1 MKPVIIIAIAVLC
14 SVVAVFGTQ
23 FLFVGNN
30 EIIIDNQSIM
40 NNEFIMDNEIINSLT
55 FDCAKQWDE
64 YYDSYN
70 KMQGRLGDSYKQSMK
85 TIEAEEIGIGFIK
98 NNCVSTVNEW
108 AYRTQ
113 DENTVWYSG
122 MDWQKMDEME
132 EKRHRGNP

>member
-30 EIIIDNQSIM
+30 EFII
-40 NNEFIMDNEIINSLT
+40 DNEIINSLT

-98 NNCVSTVNEW
+98 NNCISTVNEW

-113 DENTVWYSG
+113 DENTVWHSG
-122 MDWQKMDEME
+122 IGWQKMEEME
-132 EKRHRGNP
+132 EKWYQENT

>member
-30 EIIIDNQSIM
+30 EIIIDNQRIM
-40 NNEFIMDNEIINSLT
+40 KNEFIMDNEIFNSLT

-85 TIEAEEIGIGFIK
+85 TIEAEEIGIGFLVLISYFLPAL
-98 NNCVSTVNEW
+98 STASYPLLVDFSNFKSNFFD
-108 AYRTQ
+108 AM
-113 DENTVWYSG
+113 YS
-122 MDWQKMDEME
+122 
-132 EKRHRGNP
+132 P

>member
-1 MKPVIIIAIAVLC
+1 VKPVIIIAVAVLC

-40 NNEFIMDNEIINSLT
+40 NNEFIMYNEIINSLT

-98 NNCVSTVNEW
+98 NNCISTVNEW

-122 MDWQKMDEME
+122 IDWQKME